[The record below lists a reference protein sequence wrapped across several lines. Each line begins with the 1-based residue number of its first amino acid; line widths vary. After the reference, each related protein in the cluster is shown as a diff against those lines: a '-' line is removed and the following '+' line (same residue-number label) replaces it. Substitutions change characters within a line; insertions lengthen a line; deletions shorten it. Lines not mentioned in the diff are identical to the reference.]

1 MNKRVTLVSSSPARR
16 ILLVEDDTETR
27 VALQDAL
34 HLVGFEV
41 SARADAESALECLS
55 QTDFDAVLTDLRMTG
70 MGGIGLCTRVV
81 TDGPRLPVVVMT
93 AFESIG
99 VALDA
104 LRAGA
109 CDFLSKPFS
118 IDQLSKTL
126 ERALARAPSPRSAM
140 RRLATDD
147 ECAPEV
153 RGLLGESAG
162 IRTARTSISRAAVTD
177 FTVLIAGESGTGK
190 ELAARAIHEASAR
203 AKGPFVALSCAALP
217 SAVLE
222 AELFGH
228 VAGAFTGAGVARE
241 GLFVAAHGGT
251 LFLDEIGDMPLEL
264 QPKLSRAIEQR
275 AVRPVGGSEEIEFD
289 ARIVAA
295 THRDLGAS
303 VAAGTFRQELFF
315 RLNVLNVYLPPLRE
329 RSEDIVPLAEHFL
342 EQTTEPGCPMM
353 TERAREA
360 LLAYDWPGNVRELQ
374 NCIQAAAVLAR
385 DGLIGAEELPVSMR
399 WRDIASLS
407 EDLASL
413 AEVERRHIAGALV
426 STAWNKALAARIL
439 GIDRT
444 TLYRKMKRYGLEA
457 VLR

>member
-1 MNKRVTLVSSSPARR
+1 MTVANSSPLRR
-16 ILLVEDDTETR
+16 ILLVEDDAETR
-27 VALQDAL
+27 IALQDAL

-41 SARADAESALECLS
+41 EARADAESALECLS
-55 QTDFDAVLTDLRMTG
+55 EADFDALLTDLRMTG
-70 MGGIGLCTRVV
+70 MGGIGLCNRVIS
-81 TDGPRLPVVVMT
+81 DGPRLPVVVMT

-118 IDQLSKTL
+118 LDQLRKTL
-126 ERALARAPSPRSAM
+126 ERALTRAPSPRGAM
-140 RRLATDD
+140 RRLATDA
-147 ECAPEV
+147 ECVPKV
-153 RGLLGESAG
+153 QGLLGESIG
-162 IRTARTSISRAAVTD
+162 IQTARTSIARAAATD
-177 FTVLIAGESGTGK
+177 FTVLISGESGTGK

-228 VAGAFTGAGVARE
+228 VAGAFTGAGVARA
-241 GLFVAAHGGT
+241 GLFAAADGGT

-275 AVRPVGGSEEIEFD
+275 AVRPVGGSQEIRFD

-303 VAAGTFRQELFF
+303 VSSGTFRQELFF

-342 EQTTEPGCPMM
+342 AQTTEPGSHVM

-385 DGLIGAEELPVSMR
+385 DGRIGAEELPVSLR
-399 WRDIASLS
+399 WRDISALS

-413 AEVERRHIAGALV
+413 ADVERQHIAGALA

-444 TLYRKMKRYGLEA
+444 TLYRKMKRYGLEDN
-457 VLR
+457 LR